1 MTKFVDAMRTDDVTT
16 TNGMP
21 AHSSTL
27 DMCLDLF
34 SSVGGMRGQE
44 KQSVIN
50 LFVKAFDENPLTAMK
65 ILFWTRDVR
74 GGAGERQIFK
84 DIVEYLAN
92 TRPNVLSKNV
102 ALIPEYGRWDDMFV
116 LFGTSVEDVALTV
129 VTDALKSGNQLCAKW
144 CPRPNTKNAKDKAVV
159 SAIRKR
165 MKLTPKEYR
174 KLLVINTDVVEQ
186 LMCANNWTAVEYQKL
201 PSKAMADYASA
212 FRKRDA
218 LRYDEYLDLVESGEV
233 KINTGAVYPYNVLN
247 MLRNGDMKAANTMWK
262 NLPDYM
268 EGNNERV
275 IPVVDVSGS
284 MDCPAGGNPS
294 ITCMD
299 VAISLGLYISER
311 NIGDFKDAFITFSA
325 QPKLQYL
332 KGNLNERYNQLGS
345 AEWGMNTNLEAV
357 FELILDKAKA
367 SNLSETEMPTMVLI
381 LSDMQFDSG
390 VRYNG
395 NAQTMISK
403 QYEANGYKMP
413 KVVYWNI
420 SDYGNKPAQEHQ
432 SGAAMVSGFS
442 PSLLKSLLS
451 GEDLSPLSVMM
462 KVIGNSRYDAVVA

>member
-1 MTKFVDAMRTDDVTT
+1 MKFVDAMRTDDVMT

-27 DMCLDLF
+27 DVCLDLF
-34 SSVGGMRGQE
+34 SSVGGMRGQD

-84 DIVEYLAN
+84 DIIEYLAN
-92 TRPNVLSKNV
+92 TRPDVLSKNV

-116 LFGTSVEDVALTV
+116 LFGTPVEDVALMV

-144 CPRPNTKNAKDKAVV
+144 CPRPNTKNVKDKTVANT
-159 SAIRKR
+159 IRKH
-165 MKLTPKEYR
+165 MKQSPKEYR
-174 KLLVINTDVVEQ
+174 KLLVTNTDVVEQ
-186 LMCANNWTAVEYQKL
+186 LMCANKWSEVEYRKV
-201 PSKAMADYASA
+201 PSKAMSDYAAA
-212 FRKRDA
+212 FRKHDG
-218 LRYDEYLDLVESGEV
+218 LSYDKYLASVESGEV

-247 MLRNGDMKAANTMWK
+247 MLRNGDTKAANTMWK

-284 MDCPAGGNPS
+284 MSCPAGGSPS

-299 VAISLGLYISER
+299 VAISLGMYISER

-325 QPKLQYL
+325 KPTLQYL
-332 KGNLNERYNQLGS
+332 KGALNERYNQLEN
-345 AEWGMNTNLEAV
+345 AAWDMNTNLEAV
-357 FELILDKAKA
+357 FELILTKAKS
-367 SNLSETEMPTMVLI
+367 SNLSEDEMPTTVLI
-381 LSDMQFDSG
+381 LSDMQFDQG
-390 VRYNG
+390 VRRGG
-395 NAQTMISK
+395 NAHTMITN
-403 QYEANGYKMP
+403 QYKAAGYKLP
-413 KVVYWNI
+413 KVVYWNLN
-420 SDYGNKPAQEHQ
+420 DYGNKPVQKHQ
-432 SGAAMVSGFS
+432 SGAALVSGFS
-442 PSLLKSLLS
+442 PSLLKTLLS
-451 GEDLSPLSVMM
+451 GEDMSPVSMM
-462 KVIGNSRYDAVVA
+462 MRVIGDSRYDAVVV